1 MNKEFNYYGIKITEY
16 MNRIYRARNWYA
28 IVMPTYANS
37 CIPSVIVN
45 SQNINGGRTNE
56 VNERN

>member
-1 MNKEFNYYGIKITEY
+1 MNKEFNYYGIKITRY

-28 IVMPTYANS
+28 IIMPTYANS
-37 CIPSVIVN
+37 STTSVIVN
-45 SQNINGGRTNE
+45 FHNINGGRTNE